1 MGPAGPL
8 GPEDP
13 GAPVCPS
20 CPGLPDGPV
29 VPGFPVGPVPPVIKT
44 PHLTPKTTQSFK
56 AVVTYL
62 LLLIPQTFFYIS
74 VGICNIQKKIQK
86 TILELGRDILNDM

>member
-62 LLLIPQTFFYIS
+62 LLLIPQTFFIFQSGYAIYKKNTKKDI
-74 VGICNIQKKIQK
+74 GIRTGHTK
-86 TILELGRDILNDM
+86 